1 MWIMRSQAA
10 LAEPLR
16 RLSIGRAMKK
26 LLIAFAILT
35 GCSGGDEQQA
45 GGNASAPAQ
54 GSSPARPRAPG
65 AALTTLTGLYEG
77 GDVDPRN
84 QMCIIDGDGEDDA
97 RFGLVVWGANMHSCS
112 GVGSVSREGGTLKLT
127 MTGDSACTIEARI
140 EGDTII
146 LPASVP
152 EGCAYYCGARAK
164 LGSARLT
171 QNGATRDDALK
182 AKDLVGEPLC
192 GTG

>member
-1 MWIMRSQAA
+1 
-10 LAEPLR
+10 
-16 RLSIGRAMKK
+16 MKK

-35 GCSGGDEQQA
+35 GCSGGDDQQA
-45 GGNASAPAQ
+45 GGNAA
-54 GSSPARPRAPG
+54 GSSQGGGSARPRAPG
-65 AALTTLTGLYEG
+65 AELTTLTGLYEG
-77 GDVDPRN
+77 GETNPRN
-84 QMCIIDGDGEDDA
+84 QMCIIDGEGENDA
-97 RFGLVVWGANMHSCS
+97 RFGMVVWGAGMHSCS
-112 GVGSVSREGGTLKLT
+112 GVGTVAQEGNVLKLS
-127 MTGDSACTIEARI
+127 MTGDSACKLEARI
-140 EGDTII
+140 EGSTIS

-171 QNGATRDDALK
+171 QNGDTREDALK